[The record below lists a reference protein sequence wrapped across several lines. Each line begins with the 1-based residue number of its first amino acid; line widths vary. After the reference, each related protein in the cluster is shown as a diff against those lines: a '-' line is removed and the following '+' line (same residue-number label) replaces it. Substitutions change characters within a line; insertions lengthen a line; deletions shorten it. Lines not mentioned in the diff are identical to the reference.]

1 LNALHPSTKLTL
13 AFALVVIA
21 LAARWIL
28 MPIALFLLV
37 ILPLA
42 AWGRLAR
49 KLLRA
54 TFVVI
59 LPFAISLGLVQGLF
73 YPGAENV
80 VLRLGPLSLKSEG
93 LLFAFATATRI
104 LVLAGAGLLVLYS
117 THPADLALALVQR
130 GAPPSLAYIAVAVV
144 QLLPEMQARATAIM
158 DAQRARG
165 LETEG
170 SLPTRLRAFLPLVGP
185 LIYGALENV
194 QGRALALESR
204 AFRAP
209 RRKTSWRELHD
220 SKAQQIIRT
229 LLLGITLLVVVVG
242 ILS

>member
-1 LNALHPSTKLTL
+1 LNAPHPSTKLTL
-13 AFALVVIA
+13 AFALVVTA

-37 ILPLA
+37 VLPLA

-49 KLLRA
+49 KLLWT

-93 LLFAFATATRI
+93 LLFAFVTATRI
-104 LVLAGAGLLVLYS
+104 LVLVGAGLLVLYS

-144 QLLPEMQARATAIM
+144 QLLPEMQTRATAIM

-170 SLPTRLRAFLPLVGP
+170 SLLTRLRAFLPLVGP

-194 QGRALALESR
+194 QERALALESR

-209 RRKTSWRELHD
+209 RPKTSWRELHD
-220 SKAQQIIRT
+220 SKAQHIIRT

-242 ILS
+242 IMG